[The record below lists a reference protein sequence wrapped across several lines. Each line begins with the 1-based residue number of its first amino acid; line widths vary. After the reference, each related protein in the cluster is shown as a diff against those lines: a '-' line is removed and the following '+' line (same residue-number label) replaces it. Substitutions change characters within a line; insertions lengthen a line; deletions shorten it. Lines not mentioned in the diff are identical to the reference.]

1 MSKKKNKKIG
11 YHLKEIKK
19 GEIGEISKIKEE
31 IEELEDAVKQDVK
44 IMALVELSDLYGSIE
59 LYLKRHFPDTTME
72 DLKKMSEVTQR
83 AFRNGRR

>member
-1 MSKKKNKKIG
+1 MSNKDKKIG
-11 YHLKEIKK
+11 YHLYDIPK

-31 IEELEDAVKQDVK
+31 ILELEDANKQGCK

-59 LYLKRHFPDTTME
+59 LYLEKHFPDIKME

-83 AFRNGRR
+83 AFKNGRR